1 MVHEAN
7 FHKATNKAIL
17 DQSDALWLVGSKGN
31 QGSMT
36 FLRTLSFLGNQ
47 EQVFLFS
54 LLISKLI
61 CALLKCAFQHNTRY
75 KVSDFFHNH

>member
-17 DQSDALWLVGSKGN
+17 DQSNTLWIVESKGN

-36 FLRTLSFLGNQ
+36 FLIDTFLSW
-47 EQVFLFS
+47 
-54 LLISKLI
+54 
-61 CALLKCAFQHNTRY
+61 
-75 KVSDFFHNH
+75 

>member
-17 DQSDALWLVGSKGN
+17 DQSDTLWLVGSKGN

-36 FLRTLSFLGNQ
+36 FFIDTLLSW
-47 EQVFLFS
+47 
-54 LLISKLI
+54 
-61 CALLKCAFQHNTRY
+61 
-75 KVSDFFHNH
+75 

>member
-17 DQSDALWLVGSKGN
+17 DQSDTLWLVGSKGN

-36 FLRTLSFLGNQ
+36 FFIATFLS
-47 EQVFLFS
+47 
-54 LLISKLI
+54 
-61 CALLKCAFQHNTRY
+61 
-75 KVSDFFHNH
+75 